1 MQSYFD
7 ENNCYIRSECIIERV
22 LQKIQFPRL
31 CQRVTLDELLLTNV
45 NVETRFIAQVSGK
58 NFNKCFNALFSEL

>member
-1 MQSYFD
+1 MIRLMLLFLSYFD

-31 CQRVTLDELLLTNV
+31 CQRVTQDERTSH
-45 NVETRFIAQVSGK
+45 EVS
-58 NFNKCFNALFSEL
+58 

>member
-1 MQSYFD
+1 MIRLMLLFLSYFD

-45 NVETRFIAQVSGK
+45 NVETR
-58 NFNKCFNALFSEL
+58 